1 MPRLNKIK
9 SNISVAGKEG
19 AMKTRSKTDFFIFMW
34 GQSPCVDFWGGGKS
48 HSCLGFTSLS
58 LVINYFSLLNIIF
71 YYKLK
76 TNKTGNP
83 VTCLCDLKKQ
93 HCVKSLSFFKKVHIN
108 HYPAGFCLANESKYC
123 NRAYKPIMSLLN
135 EVITAKIEYLIFR
148 IRF

>member
-58 LVINYFSLLNIIF
+58 LVINIDSIDCMDPVNIYAGHIS
-71 YYKLK
+71 KIVEL
-76 TNKTGNP
+76 
-83 VTCLCDLKKQ
+83 KQ
-93 HCVKSLSFFKKVHIN
+93 HSTHRTSQLMIHH
-108 HYPAGFCLANESKYC
+108 HYTLPYVV
-123 NRAYKPIMSLLN
+123 YTLN
-135 EVITAKIEYLIFR
+135 VT
-148 IRF
+148 